1 MQFLQYVLQICQRIR
16 FILGWLSDVQ
26 SGDQYQ
32 GVRKAGVF
40 LQAKWRVHIRRINTE
55 EKAKVV
61 AAVLG
66 T

>member
-40 LQAKWRVHIRRINTE
+40 LQAKCRVHIRRINTE

-61 AAVLG
+61 TAVLV